1 MRISVIQKDI
11 LFVLYALK
19 VRGHTSSVAST
30 RLLSLINGQRGQDIH
45 SSNFRASC
53 HTMAVH
59 KLVILSYSK
68 SLKLLVGLSIDGLTV
83 GGEIY
88 EARLRDMQDD
98 VTQSD
103 RQGDSVL
110 G

>member
-1 MRISVIQKDI
+1 MRISAIQKDI

-19 VRGHTSSVAST
+19 VRGNTEPVAST

-68 SLKLLVGLSIDGLTV
+68 SLKLLVRLSVDGHIA
-83 GGEIY
+83 GSEIY
-88 EARLRDMQDD
+88 EARLREMQDD
-98 VTQSD
+98 VNQPD
-103 RQGDSVL
+103 RRVKGVFA
-110 G
+110 

>member
-1 MRISVIQKDI
+1 
-11 LFVLYALK
+11 
-19 VRGHTSSVAST
+19 
-30 RLLSLINGQRGQDIH
+30 
-45 SSNFRASC
+45 
-53 HTMAVH
+53 MAVH

-103 RQGDSVL
+103 RQGNSVL